1 MIRLNDITSQIL
13 SYHPKANIDLV
24 EKAYVYSAKAHQ
36 GQIRLSGEPYLSHPL
51 EVAYILT
58 KMKMDVT
65 CIAAGFLHDTLE
77 DTEAESDEIKHLF
90 GEETANIVE
99 GVTKISRMQFTS
111 RQQRQAENVRKM
123 ILAMSSD
130 IRVILV
136 KLADRLHNMRT
147 LGFQPPEKQRLIAA
161 ETEDIYAPLAGRM
174 GIQWIKSSLE
184 DLCLYYL
191 EPKIYEDIK
200 NEIAQTRDKREE
212 FIKNVIELV
221 SKKLEEFNIQAT
233 IKGRDKHFYSIYKKM
248 LDQDLT
254 VNQVYDV
261 LAFRVIVSG
270 IKECYEVLGHI
281 HSMWKPVQ
289 GRFKDYVSVPKANM
303 YQSLH
308 TTVIG
313 PMGQRM
319 EMQIRTWDMDKVA
332 EDGIAAHWKY
342 KEGTTENKTDEK
354 QFMWLRQLLEW
365 QQNLKDP
372 AEFLETVRMD
382 LFPDEVYV
390 FTPRGDVKAFPRG
403 ATPVDFAYSIHS
415 EVGEKC
421 MGARINRRMVPLRY
435 QLRNGQT
442 VEIITSPKQHPSKD
456 WLEFVK
462 TPRAKTKIRQWIRN
476 QERGESIALGK
487 TLLERSLERDR
498 LKLPNIMKNEQVLS
512 IAKEFS
518 FHSVEDLIA
527 QIGFGK
533 ISPRQVLGRLKPKLG
548 IKDERP
554 PGLVGKMVGRFKR
567 RKGDLGIKVKG
578 VSDMLIRF
586 ANCCHPL
593 PGEPVIG
600 FITRGRGV
608 TVHQR
613 NCSHILNADPERL
626 VEVSWQASKEDIYLA
641 KIRVTSVER
650 KGVLSDI
657 SAVLTQKD
665 ANIIEAQ
672 VKTTVDR
679 KGIALFTIEVEDY
692 NQLQN
697 IMGAIKRI
705 KNVLIVER
713 L

>member
-13 SYHPKANIDLV
+13 SYHPKANIELV
-24 EKAYVYSAKAHQ
+24 EKAYVYSAKVHQ

-77 DTEAESDEIKHLF
+77 DTEAEPDEIKHLF

-99 GVTKISRMQFTS
+99 GVTKISRMQFTN

-147 LGFQPPEKQRLIAA
+147 LGFQTPEKQRLIAA

-200 NEIAQTRDKREE
+200 NEVAQTRDKREE
-212 FIKNVIELV
+212 FIKKIIELV
-221 SKKLEEFNIQAT
+221 SKKLEEFKIQAT
-233 IKGRDKHFYSIYKKM
+233 IKGRDKHFHSIYKKM

-261 LAFRVIVSG
+261 LAFRVIVSS

-289 GRFKDYVSVPKANM
+289 GRFKDYISVPKANM

-313 PMGQRM
+313 PIGQRM
-319 EMQIRTWDMDKVA
+319 EVQIRTWDMDKVA

-342 KEGTTENKTDEK
+342 KEGTTANKTEEK

-421 MGARINRRMVPLRY
+421 IGARINRRMVPLRY
-435 QLRNGQT
+435 QLKNGQT
-442 VEIITSPKQHPSKD
+442 VEIITSPRQHPSKD
-456 WLEFVK
+456 WLESVK

-476 QERGESIALGK
+476 QERSESIALGK
-487 TLLERSLERDR
+487 SLLEKALERDR
-498 LKLPNIMKNEQVLS
+498 LKLPNIMKNEQILS

-533 ISPRQVLGRLKPKLG
+533 ISPRQVLGRLKPLLG

-567 RKGDLGIKVKG
+567 RKGDYGIKVKG

-613 NCSHILNADPERL
+613 NCSHILNADSERL

-657 SAVLTQKD
+657 SAILTQKD

-672 VKTTVDR
+672 IKTTVDK
-679 KGIALFTIEVEDY
+679 KGISLFTIEVEDF

>member
-13 SYHPKANIDLV
+13 SYHPKANIELV
-24 EKAYVYSAKAHQ
+24 EKAYVYSAKVHQ

-77 DTEAESDEIKHLF
+77 DTEAEPDEIKHLF

-99 GVTKISRMQFTS
+99 GVTKISRMQFTN

-147 LGFQPPEKQRLIAA
+147 LGFQTPEKQRLIAA

-200 NEIAQTRDKREE
+200 NEVAQTRDQREE
-212 FIKNVIELV
+212 FIKKIIELV
-221 SKKLEEFNIQAT
+221 SKQLEEFKIQAT

-261 LAFRVIVSG
+261 LAFRVIVSS

-289 GRFKDYVSVPKANM
+289 GRFKDYISVPKANM

-313 PMGQRM
+313 PIGQRM
-319 EMQIRTWDMDKVA
+319 EVQIRTWDMDKVA

-342 KEGTTENKTDEK
+342 KDGTTANKTDEK

-421 MGARINRRMVPLRY
+421 IGARINRRMVPLRY

-442 VEIITSPKQHPSKD
+442 VEIITSPRQHPSKD
-456 WLEFVK
+456 WLESVK

-476 QERGESIALGK
+476 QERSESIALGK
-487 TLLERSLERDR
+487 SLLEKALERDR
-498 LKLPNIMKNEQVLS
+498 LKLPNIMKNEQILS

-533 ISPRQVLGRLKPKLG
+533 ISPRQVLGRLKPLLG

-567 RKGDLGIKVKG
+567 RKGDYGIKVKG

-613 NCSHILNADPERL
+613 NCSHILNADSERL

-657 SAVLTQKD
+657 SAILTQKD

-672 VKTTVDR
+672 IKTTVDK
-679 KGIALFTIEVEDY
+679 KGISLFTIEVEDF